1 MTDVVFY
8 FQVHQP
14 YRLRRFSFFDIGKG
28 GPYFDDELNQMILER
43 VAQKCYLPMNA
54 LLLKQIE
61 KHEGRFRISFSISGT
76 ALTQMERWGP
86 EVLDSFRALVDTGC
100 VELLAETSHHSLA
113 FLADMDEFREQI
125 KEQLARLDRL
135 FGVKPRVF
143 RNTELVID
151 ERVALAAEAMGF
163 EGLMGEGAEHA
174 LGWRSAHH
182 VYRPEGCERLK
193 LLLRAYR
200 LSDDIAFRFSD
211 PNWPERPLTAPKFT
225 SWAKDVPEDAD
236 YIGLFMDYETFGEH
250 QWQETGIFQFMEHLP
265 GAMLEEPRFA
275 FRTPTEVVERHSPI
289 SRLSLPRPVSWAD
302 EERDLTAWLGNEMQ
316 QAAHRAVH
324 DLGPAAR
331 RAREE
336 GDPETF
342 EAWRRLTTSDHF
354 YYMCV
359 KYSSDG
365 DVHKYFS
372 PYGSP
377 HDAYI
382 TFMNVIDDLAR
393 RLRPF
398 RTSDTQPA
406 RVLD

>member
-14 YRLRRFSFFDIGKG
+14 YRLRRFTFFDIGTG
-28 GPYFDDELNQMILER
+28 GPYFDDELNRLILER

-54 LLLKQIE
+54 LLLRQIE
-61 KHEGRFRISFSISGT
+61 AHEGRFRVSFSISGC
-76 ALTQMERWGP
+76 ALTQMERWAP
-86 EVLDSFRALVDTGC
+86 DVIDSFRRLVDTGC

-113 FLADMDEFREQI
+113 FLADMDEFEDQVREQLVRI
-125 KEQLARLDRL
+125 DRI
-135 FGVKPRVF
+135 FGVAPTVF
-143 RNTELVID
+143 RNTELVVD
-151 ERVALAAEAMGF
+151 ERVAMAAEGLGF
-163 EGLMGEGAEHA
+163 EGILGEGAAQA

-182 VYRPEGCERLK
+182 VYRPHGCERLK

-211 PNWPERPLTAPKFT
+211 PNWPERPLTAEKFT
-225 SWAKDVPEDAD
+225 SWAEQVPEDAD

-265 GAMLEEPRFA
+265 AALLTSPRFS
-275 FRTPTEVVERHSPI
+275 FRTPGEVVRRYDPI
-289 SRLSLPRPVSWAD
+289 ARLALPRPVSWAD

-316 QAAHRAVH
+316 QTAHEAIH
-324 DLGPAAR
+324 QLGPAAR
-331 RAREE
+331 RARAD
-336 GDPETF
+336 GDVKVF

-359 KYSSDG
+359 KYSADG

-372 PYGSP
+372 PYGTP

-382 TFMNVIDDLAR
+382 TYMNVIDDLAR
-393 RLRPF
+393 RLR
-398 RTSDTQPA
+398 SYVDGA
-406 RVLD
+406 